1 MEHQLTIYNTLD
13 RKKELFVPLH
23 APHVGMYVCGPTV
36 YGDAHLGH
44 ARPAITFDLLFR
56 YLTHLGYK
64 VRYVRNI
71 TDVGHLEH
79 DADDGEDKI
88 AKKARLEQ
96 LEPMEVAQY
105 YINRYHKA
113 MEALN
118 VLSPSI
124 EPHASGHIIEQI
136 ELVKEILKNGYAY
149 VSEGS
154 VYFDVEKYNK
164 DHNYG
169 VLSGRNIDDMRLGAG
184 RHHHKFGNILF
195 IGNRRECLP
204 LRRLHHALRV
214 RNAGAHFEKHRR
226 VKFFGYLIRQLCER
240 QRFRRVRRLKHRQ
253 FCRNGVMARILL
265 VLRRVHTCVVRH
277 ADDKSAAHTGIG
289 QRKQR
294 VCRNVQADVLH
305 AAEAAVACQT
315 CAERSLHR
323 YLFVRRPFCVN
334 FRIFGSAFRDLRA
347 GCAGIAGDKAASGLV
362 QAARGSLVAEHQGF
376 HLDSSCSRLSRMK
389 IIIIF

>member
-1 MEHQLTIYNTLD
+1 MD
-13 RKKELFVPLH
+13 RHTELFCYVILAEFADAAEQLLAGDVLYADGTAMRLNDPVQLFDDNNFLNVFGERLNFFHRQGIDHAKLQNRVPVAADLFDVLIAGRGRDQANRMVGPVLH
-23 APHVGMYVCGPTV
+23 AVDLRCLGPCLQ
-36 YGDAHLGH
+36 GK
-44 ARPAITFDLLFR
+44 RPLL
-56 YLTHLGYK
+56 HNG
-64 VRYVRNI
+64 V
-71 TDVGHLEH
+71 
-79 DADDGEDKI
+79 
-88 AKKARLEQ
+88 
-96 LEPMEVAQY
+96 
-105 YINRYHKA
+105 
-113 MEALN
+113 
-118 VLSPSI
+118 PS
-124 EPHASGHIIEQI
+124 
-136 ELVKEILKNGYAY
+136 
-149 VSEGS
+149 
-154 VYFDVEKYNK
+154 
-164 DHNYG
+164 
-169 VLSGRNIDDMRLGAG
+169 LGAG

-265 VLRRVHTCVVRH
+265 VLRRMHTCVVRH

-294 VCRNVQADVLH
+294 VCRNIQADVLH

-362 QAARGSLVAEHQGF
+362 QAARGSLIAEHQGF
-376 HLDSSCSRLSRMK
+376 HRDSSCSRLSRMK